1 MYVTIDFVES
11 IPIQPVAYVKNVQ
24 LLRKNIQPSSD
35 LEVEPQN
42 EPQVNF
48 QCTAVDA
55 VFPNLKPPLRFF
67 PRHGLENLNPQRARS
82 GVRFPVLLL
91 LPFSAPLAVLPFC
104 LGPVRQPSPVELEL
118 GSKTA
123 VLHWGMILK
132 GQEEDVTKK
141 RAMQKLCI

>member
-48 QCTAVDA
+48 QCCCRCSFSQPQT
-55 VFPNLKPPLRFF
+55 PLRFF

-123 VLHWGMILK
+123 VL
-132 GQEEDVTKK
+132 E
-141 RAMQKLCI
+141 